1 MATGGADAKFCQAAW
16 HRVAPC
22 GIVWMRGLGVDHGRP
37 TQQPELMSYLEY
49 LEQSLPGK
57 AKEQSTCHQPIHKWF
72 PGAPYS
78 HFHSISDF
86 LPLRSLGIWEDR
98 RLGLYHFV
106 QEMKKKREQVRASRA
121 SRASRAPACVPIG
134 IPMGHQLIISF
145 NGCDLWPIWLFTT
158 ARCGR
163 SSRSLESLVSCCDH
177 TMRIWRRSYRCRDE
191 WWALAWCRIL
201 SVQLHP
207 AQWLNPTQETGCE
220 L

>member
-1 MATGGADAKFCQAAW
+1 MCLGPGQAQRPWASGERMATGGADAKFCQAEW

-98 RLGLYHFV
+98 RHPQTWLVSFCPGDD
-106 QEMKKKREQVRASRA
+106 EKARAGKGIQGIQGTSLCSHWNSHGA
-121 SRASRAPACVPIG
+121 SAY
-134 IPMGHQLIISF
+134 HQL
-145 NGCDLWPIWLFTT
+145 
-158 ARCGR
+158 
-163 SSRSLESLVSCCDH
+163 
-177 TMRIWRRSYRCRDE
+177 
-191 WWALAWCRIL
+191 
-201 SVQLHP
+201 
-207 AQWLNPTQETGCE
+207 QWL
-220 L
+220 

>member
-98 RLGLYHFV
+98 RLGLYHFDSFCI
-106 QEMKKKREQVRASRA
+106 SR
-121 SRASRAPACVPIG
+121 R
-134 IPMGHQLIISF
+134 
-145 NGCDLWPIWLFTT
+145 
-158 ARCGR
+158 
-163 SSRSLESLVSCCDH
+163 
-177 TMRIWRRSYRCRDE
+177 
-191 WWALAWCRIL
+191 
-201 SVQLHP
+201 
-207 AQWLNPTQETGCE
+207 
-220 L
+220 